1 MSFTFVFLTGACFG
15 LTIWGEGGAGMRSGE
30 STLAGLTTLFDSAS
44 RSSFL
49 SFNTFLPDASS
60 STKTHLLQGLLTLRH
75 RRAGDCPTKV

>member
-1 MSFTFVFLTGACFG
+1 MSLTFVFLAGACIG

-30 STLAGLTTLFDSAS
+30 SALAGSTLDSAS

-49 SFNTFLPDASS
+49 SFNTFLPNASS
-60 STKTHLLQGLLTLRH
+60 LTKTQLLQRVLTLRH